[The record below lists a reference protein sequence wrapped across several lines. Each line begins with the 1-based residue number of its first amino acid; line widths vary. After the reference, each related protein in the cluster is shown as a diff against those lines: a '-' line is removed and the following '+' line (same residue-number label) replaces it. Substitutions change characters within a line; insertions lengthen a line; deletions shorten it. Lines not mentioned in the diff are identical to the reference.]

1 MKKCSK
7 TSYKSDNII
16 KKRIKSLIRGFLF
29 SFLLTVP
36 IALILSAA
44 MALTDF
50 PEEYLSPAVLITVA
64 LSIVLS
70 GILTT
75 APEENL
81 GWVGGSL
88 AGFLYMAVITAVR
101 WCLEG
106 RVYMDKDIITEE
118 VNAEY
123 LKGFIYYVR
132 GVRVM
137 LDMDLAKIYGYSTK
151 DFNRQVKNNIEKF
164 EQDFMFQLTNE
175 ECEILRCKNSTS
187 SWGGRRYNPYAFT
200 EQGIYM
206 LMTVLKGELATKQSK
221 ALIRIFKQM
230 KDYIVD
236 NQPLLGQREYL
247 QLSLQTTQNTQDL
260 LDLRKSLSAVDDK
273 VASIIDTLGNVVTK
287 SELANV
293 MLDFSNPTV
302 RRGWLI
308 LNGQPVESD
317 LAYQQIYATAKK
329 TIFVVDN
336 YIGLKTLVL
345 LKEVSANV
353 KITVFS
359 DNIGNRLHQ
368 AEFNDFCREYPD
380 VSVSLQTSGGIFHDR
395 YIVIDYQTAD
405 EQIYHC
411 GASSKDGG
419 NKVTTITAVTDGCIY
434 HPVIDQLLNNPVL
447 VLR

>member
-1 MKKCSK
+1 
-7 TSYKSDNII
+7 
-16 KKRIKSLIRGFLF
+16 
-29 SFLLTVP
+29 
-36 IALILSAA
+36 
-44 MALTDF
+44 
-50 PEEYLSPAVLITVA
+50 
-64 LSIVLS
+64 
-70 GILTT
+70 
-75 APEENL
+75 
-81 GWVGGSL
+81 
-88 AGFLYMAVITAVR
+88 
-101 WCLEG
+101 
-106 RVYMDKDIITEE
+106 MDKDIIAEE

-123 LKGFIYYVR
+123 LKGFIYHIR

-164 EQDFMFQLTNE
+164 EQDFMFQLTDE

-247 QLSLQTTQNTQDL
+247 QLSLQTTRNTQDL
-260 LDLRKSLSAVDDK
+260 LDLRNSLSAIDDK
-273 VASIIDTLGNVVTK
+273 VANIIDTLGNVVTK

-317 LAYQQIYATAKK
+317 LAYNT
-329 TIFVVDN
+329 
-336 YIGLKTLVL
+336 
-345 LKEVSANV
+345 
-353 KITVFS
+353 
-359 DNIGNRLHQ
+359 GNRLHQ
-368 AEFNDFCREYPD
+368 AEFDDFCREYPNI
-380 VSVSLQTSGGIFHDR
+380 SISLHTSGGIFHDR

-405 EQIYHC
+405 EQVYHC

-419 NKVTTITAVTDGCIY
+419 NKVTTITAVTDGAIY

-447 VLR
+447 ALR

>member
-1 MKKCSK
+1 MNMEK
-7 TSYKSDNII
+7 NI
-16 KKRIKSLIRGFLF
+16 
-29 SFLLTVP
+29 
-36 IALILSAA
+36 
-44 MALTDF
+44 
-50 PEEYLSPAVLITVA
+50 VA
-64 LSIVLS
+64 
-70 GILTT
+70 
-75 APEENL
+75 
-81 GWVGGSL
+81 
-88 AGFLYMAVITAVR
+88 
-101 WCLEG
+101 
-106 RVYMDKDIITEE
+106 EE
-118 VNAEY
+118 VNAEF
-123 LKGFIYYVR
+123 LKGFIYCVR

-164 EQDFMFQLTNE
+164 EQDFMFQLTDE

-187 SWGGRRYNPYAFT
+187 SWGGRRYSPYAFT

-206 LMTVLKGELATKQSK
+206 LMTVLKGELATRQSK

-236 NQPLLGQREYL
+236 NQPLLRQREYL
-247 QLSLQTTQNTQDL
+247 QLSLQTTRNTQDL
-260 LDLRKSLSAVDDK
+260 LDLRKSLSSVDDK
-273 VASIIDTLGNVVTK
+273 VASIIDTLGDVVTK

-293 MLDFSNPTV
+293 MQDFSHPTI
-302 RRGWLI
+302 RREWLI
-308 LNGQPVESD
+308 LNGQPVESG

-345 LKEVSANV
+345 LKDVPADV
-353 KITVFS
+353 KVTVFS

-380 VSVSLQTSGGIFHDR
+380 VSVSLQTSGGVFHDR

-419 NKVTTITAVTDGCIY
+419 NKVTTITAVTDGDIY
-434 HPVIDQLLNNPVL
+434 HTVIDQLLNNPVL
-447 VLR
+447 ILR

>member
-1 MKKCSK
+1 MF
-7 TSYKSDNII
+7 D
-16 KKRIKSLIRGFLF
+16 
-29 SFLLTVP
+29 
-36 IALILSAA
+36 A
-44 MALTDF
+44 
-50 PEEYLSPAVLITVA
+50 
-64 LSIVLS
+64 
-70 GILTT
+70 
-75 APEENL
+75 
-81 GWVGGSL
+81 
-88 AGFLYMAVITAVR
+88 
-101 WCLEG
+101 
-106 RVYMDKDIITEE
+106 
-118 VNAEY
+118 
-123 LKGFIYYVR
+123 
-132 GVRVM
+132 
-137 LDMDLAKIYGYSTK
+137 DLAKIYGYSTK

-164 EQDFMFQLTNE
+164 EQDFMFQLTDE

-230 KDYIVD
+230 KDYIID
-236 NQPLLGQREYL
+236 NQSLLGQREYL

-317 LAYQQIYATAKK
+317 LAYRQIYSTAKK
-329 TIFVVDN
+329 MIFVVDN

-345 LKEVSANV
+345 LKDVPANV
-353 KITVFS
+353 KITIFS

-368 AEFNDFCREYPD
+368 AEFNDFCREYPN
-380 VSVSLQTSGGIFHDR
+380 VSVSLQTSGCIFHDR
-395 YIVIDYQTAD
+395 YIVVDYQAAN
-405 EQIYHC
+405 EQVYHC

-419 NKVTTITAVTDGCIY
+419 NKVTTITAVTDGGIY
-434 HPVIDQLLNNPVL
+434 HSVIDQLLSNPVL
-447 VLR
+447 ILR

>member
-1 MKKCSK
+1 
-7 TSYKSDNII
+7 
-16 KKRIKSLIRGFLF
+16 
-29 SFLLTVP
+29 
-36 IALILSAA
+36 
-44 MALTDF
+44 
-50 PEEYLSPAVLITVA
+50 
-64 LSIVLS
+64 
-70 GILTT
+70 
-75 APEENL
+75 
-81 GWVGGSL
+81 
-88 AGFLYMAVITAVR
+88 
-101 WCLEG
+101 
-106 RVYMDKDIITEE
+106 MDKDIIAVE

-137 LDMDLAKIYGYSTK
+137 LDRDLAKIYGYSTK

-164 EQDFMFQLTNE
+164 EQDFMFQLTDE
-175 ECEILRCKNSTS
+175 ECEILRCEILRCKNSTS

-236 NQPLLGQREYL
+236 NQSLLGQREYL

-317 LAYQQIYATAKK
+317 LAYQQIYATAKR

-345 LKEVSANV
+345 LKDVPADV

-368 AEFNDFCREYPD
+368 AELNDFCREYPN

-419 NKVTTITAVTDGCIY
+419 NKVTTITAVTDGAIY
-434 HPVIDQLLNNPVL
+434 HPVIDQLLNNPAL
-447 VLR
+447 ILR

>member
-1 MKKCSK
+1 
-7 TSYKSDNII
+7 
-16 KKRIKSLIRGFLF
+16 
-29 SFLLTVP
+29 
-36 IALILSAA
+36 
-44 MALTDF
+44 
-50 PEEYLSPAVLITVA
+50 
-64 LSIVLS
+64 
-70 GILTT
+70 
-75 APEENL
+75 
-81 GWVGGSL
+81 
-88 AGFLYMAVITAVR
+88 
-101 WCLEG
+101 
-106 RVYMDKDIITEE
+106 
-118 VNAEY
+118 
-123 LKGFIYYVR
+123 
-132 GVRVM
+132 M
-137 LDMDLAKIYGYSTK
+137 LDRDLAKIYGYSTK

-164 EQDFMFQLTNE
+164 EQDFMFQLTDE

-206 LMTVLKGELATKQSK
+206 LMKQSK

-395 YIVIDYQTAD
+395 YIVIDYQTTD
-405 EQIYHC
+405 EQIFHC

-419 NKVTTITAVTDGCIY
+419 NKVTTITAVTDGAIY

>member
-1 MKKCSK
+1 
-7 TSYKSDNII
+7 
-16 KKRIKSLIRGFLF
+16 
-29 SFLLTVP
+29 
-36 IALILSAA
+36 
-44 MALTDF
+44 
-50 PEEYLSPAVLITVA
+50 
-64 LSIVLS
+64 
-70 GILTT
+70 
-75 APEENL
+75 
-81 GWVGGSL
+81 
-88 AGFLYMAVITAVR
+88 
-101 WCLEG
+101 
-106 RVYMDKDIITEE
+106 
-118 VNAEY
+118 
-123 LKGFIYYVR
+123 
-132 GVRVM
+132 
-137 LDMDLAKIYGYSTK
+137 
-151 DFNRQVKNNIEKF
+151 
-164 EQDFMFQLTNE
+164 
-175 ECEILRCKNSTS
+175 
-187 SWGGRRYNPYAFT
+187 
-200 EQGIYM
+200 
-206 LMTVLKGELATKQSK
+206 MTVLKGELATKQSK

-293 MLDFSNPTV
+293 MLDF
-302 RRGWLI
+302 R

-380 VSVSLQTSGGIFHDR
+380 VSVSLQTFGGIFHDR

-434 HPVIDQLLNNPVL
+434 HPVIDQLLNIQY
-447 VLR
+447 